1 MKLSVEN
8 GSFYYK
14 KNKLIF
20 ENINFE
26 VKEGEILAILGS
38 NGAGKTTMLRCI
50 TGMLKWKCGKSLLD
64 GEDIATMN
72 ARKLWSKMAY
82 VPQAKN
88 VASAYTALE
97 MVLLGRSSHL
107 NIFEAPKASD
117 IKKALEVLEFLG
129 ISHLADKKC
138 SEVSGGELQ
147 MILIAKAL
155 VAEPKVLILDEPE
168 SNLDF
173 KNQLIVLDAMT
184 NLAKQGMACVFNT
197 HYPAHALQRA
207 QKSLILLKD
216 GDYVFGATEAV
227 VTEEHIQRAFG
238 VNAVVNQVEVSG
250 NIVKNVIP
258 ICIAATEENHE

>member
-1 MKLSVEN
+1 M
-8 GSFYYK
+8 
-14 KNKLIF
+14 
-20 ENINFE
+20 
-26 VKEGEILAILGS
+26 
-38 NGAGKTTMLRCI
+38 
-50 TGMLKWKCGKSLLD
+50 
-64 GEDIATMN
+64 
-72 ARKLWSKMAY
+72 
-82 VPQAKN
+82 
-88 VASAYTALE
+88 
-97 MVLLGRSSHL
+97 
-107 NIFEAPKASD
+107 
-117 IKKALEVLEFLG
+117 EVLEFLG

-138 SEVSGGELQ
+138 SEISGGELQ

-184 NLAKQGMACVFNT
+184 NLAKQGMTCVFNT

-238 VNAVVNQVEVSG
+238 VNAVVNQVEVAG

-258 ICIAATEENHE
+258 ICIASTEENHE